1 MPLSILSSALPPLA
15 CAFKLCTKTNIRSR
29 QVVYKLIWV
38 KCSILSHSSLT
49 FQYANPAKDH
59 RIFSSRINLDESSSK
74 DRFLKNA
81 KTKKQI
87 MFLKKSEKKNGL
99 KIESPPWPIHHH
111 PI

>member
-1 MPLSILSSALPPLA
+1 MPLRCAKKNILP
-15 CAFKLCTKTNIRSR
+15 SR
-29 QVVYKLIWV
+29 QVVYKFIWV

-74 DRFLKNA
+74 DRFLRNT

-87 MFLKKSEKKNGL
+87 YNVLVKKSEKKW
-99 KIESPPWPIHHH
+99 IEN
-111 PI
+111 

>member
-1 MPLSILSSALPPLA
+1 MPLSILSSALP

-59 RIFSSRINLDESSSK
+59 GIFSSRINLDESSSK

-87 MFLKKSEKKNGL
+87 MFLKKNLRKKW
-99 KIESPPWPIHHH
+99 IEN
-111 PI
+111 